1 MSFNHEAEGVIEAE
15 IVIDLPTPH
24 VAQWLCGLREE
35 NLTYLESVLPIKTH
49 LGGEQLTL
57 RGAPDAV
64 RMLERLVT
72 TLLPRARE
80 REVLSADE
88 LRGYMAL
95 AHDAPVE
102 ALSDALDDVIART
115 SRGKPVRART
125 AHQMAYVRAI
135 QQHTLTFGLGPAG
148 TGKTFLAVA
157 LAARALSEKQV
168 SRIILTRPAVEAGES
183 LGFLPGDFHAKVD
196 PYFRPLYDALYELLD
211 AERVAR
217 HLERGMIEVA
227 PLAYMRGRTLTD
239 AFIILDEAQNTTAE
253 QMKMFLTRMGAG
265 SRVVVTGDET
275 QVDLP
280 RGKRSALFDVEALL
294 HGVADVAFVRFDAHD
309 VVRHDLVRRIVQAY
323 AAWEARQLT

>member
-1 MSFNHEAEGVIEAE
+1 MSTQQETE
-15 IVIDLPTPH
+15 IVIDLPTSH

-35 NLTYLESVLPIKTH
+35 NLTYMESLLPIKTH
-49 LGGEQLTL
+49 LGGERLTVK
-57 RGAPDAV
+57 GAPEAV
-64 RMLERLVT
+64 EMVGRVVT

-80 REVLSADE
+80 REVLTADE
-88 LRGYMAL
+88 LRGYFAL
-95 AHDAPVE
+95 AGNDTGT
-102 ALSDALDDVIART
+102 ALEDALDDVVART
-115 SRGKPVRART
+115 CRGKLVRART
-125 AHQMAYVRAI
+125 ANQVAYVRAM
-135 QQHTLTFGLGPAG
+135 QQNTLTFGLGPAG

-157 LAARALSEKQV
+157 LAARALSEKRV

-183 LGFLPGDFHAKVD
+183 LGFLPGDFQAKVD

-227 PLAYMRGRTLTD
+227 PLAYMRGRTLSD

-253 QMKMFLTRMGAG
+253 QMKMFLTRMGRGA
-265 SRVVVTGDET
+265 RVVVTGDQT

-280 RGKRSALFDVEALL
+280 RGKRSALHDIEQLL
-294 HGVADVAFVRFDAHD
+294 SGVADIAFVRFDDQD

-323 AAWEARQLT
+323 SAWEDRHST

>member
-1 MSFNHEAEGVIEAE
+1 MSNSQEAEV
-15 IVIDLPTPH
+15 VIDLPTPH

-35 NLTYLESVLPIKTH
+35 NLTFLESILPVRTH
-49 LGGEQLTL
+49 LGAERLTL
-57 RGAPDAV
+57 RGTSDAV
-64 RMLERLVT
+64 QMLERVVA

-80 REVLSADE
+80 REVLSTDE
-88 LRGYMAL
+88 LRGYLAL
-95 AHDAPVE
+95 ADDAPPE
-102 ALSDALDDVIART
+102 ALSDVLDGLVART
-115 SRGKPVRART
+115 CRGKPVRARS

-135 QQHTLTFGLGPAG
+135 EQTILTFGIGPAG

-157 LAARALSEKQV
+157 LAARALSERRV

-196 PYFRPLYDALYELLD
+196 PYFRPLYDALYEMLD

-239 AFIILDEAQNTTAE
+239 AFIILDEAQNTTPE
-253 QMKMFLTRMGAG
+253 QMKMFLTRIGAG

-280 RGKRSALFDVEALL
+280 RGKRSALQDIEALL
-294 HGVADVAFVRFDAHD
+294 HGVADVAFVRFDGHD

-323 AAWEARQLT
+323 AAWEARQSL